1 MEYRQLGRS
10 GLKVSALAFG
20 TATFGGVGPL
30 AKWGATETAQARR
43 LLDICLEAGINL
55 IDTANAYSRGRSE
68 EILGEA
74 MAGRR
79 ERLLVATKVR
89 FRMGEG
95 PNDLGLSRAHVV
107 AQCEASLKRLGTDR
121 IDLYLL
127 HWPGRHP
134 LRDTVAALCEAA
146 IAPLALDEDALARR
160 IVTAVS
166 MLARADDERVIRL
179 HPDDLDLVS
188 QRLSAEW
195 QVEPDPTLERGAV
208 RVETATGGVEDGPGQ
223 WRRAIAEA
231 LHQC

>member
-1 MEYRQLGRS
+1 MSEFTAWSPLPS
-10 GLKVSALAFG
+10 GAARANLPHPSIPSPDGEWKIDASA
-20 TATFGGVGPL
+20 TASAQFRPDTRFSKSPVTQAAPVPEPEPEDPL
-30 AKWGATETAQARR
+30 VT
-43 LLDICLEAGINL
+43 
-55 IDTANAYSRGRSE
+55 AYSEGFAAGMAEVEAIARQQRE
-68 EILGEA
+68 E
-74 MAGRR
+74 
-79 ERLLVATKVR
+79 LVAAQEALK
-89 FRMGEG
+89 
-95 PNDLGLSRAHVV
+95 LSFT
-107 AQCEASLKRLGTDR
+107 RLDEQLEEELR
-121 IDLYLL
+121 L
-127 HWPGRHP
+127 R